1 MDGWTDRWIMDKQA
15 GRWTKEQRDKW
26 LDTLMDG
33 MVMKTYLYTSLSGIL
48 SGNGTIDNEKS
59 IKRLAE
65 VAVAYAK
72 AGKNLILSNFFLIT
86 KSINWFDS

>member
-1 MDGWTDRWIMDKQA
+1 MARYINGWN
-15 GRWTKEQRDKW
+15 GYEN
-26 LDTLMDG
+26 
-33 MVMKTYLYTSLSGIL
+33 YLYSSLSGIL

-86 KSINWFDS
+86 KSIN